1 MEEDEKRREEK
12 DELQGEKSKEVEGG
26 KRGRRKR
33 RADISVWRMNEAE
46 RRRKEEELCYWGFCP
61 ALILRLVSRN

>member
-12 DELQGEKSKEVEGG
+12 DELQGEKSREVEGG

-46 RRRKEEELCYWGFCP
+46 
-61 ALILRLVSRN
+61 